1 MDKSSNVPARAEDIS
16 QGVSPLTAEQQA
28 ALLALYSGKKMREA
42 AAAARIHRNTLSRW
56 LHNDPNFRAV
66 YNAWRREL
74 IDSTHAKL
82 LHTAELATGAI
93 HRAIAKG
100 DGRLALAL
108 LDRLG
113 LATPAAA
120 AVGPTDPALALDEL
134 AIEAGETQSTLNR
147 RFKATVHQDS
157 RIHHFD
163 ASELRTLR
171 DAATKRLPATSLSA
185 RNDGIQNQTQA
196 SE

>member
-1 MDKSSNVPARAEDIS
+1 MEKSSNVPARAEELS
-16 QGVSPLTAEQQA
+16 QGIASLTAEQQTALA
-28 ALLALYSGKKMREA
+28 ALCTGKRMRDA
-42 AAAARIHRNTLSRW
+42 AAAARVHRMTLSRW
-56 LHNDPNFRAV
+56 LHNDPNFRAA

-74 IDSTHAKL
+74 VDSTRAKL

-120 AVGPTDPALALDEL
+120 AVGPTDPALALDEI
-134 AIEAGETQSTLNR
+134 AIEAGEHQSARNR
-147 RFKATVHQDS
+147 RFKATIKQDA
-157 RIHHFD
+157 RIDRYD
-163 ASELRTLR
+163 ASELQSLR
-171 DAATKRLPATSLSA
+171 DAATKLLPAPAPDETP
-185 RNDGIQNQTQA
+185 
-196 SE
+196 

>member
-1 MDKSSNVPARAEDIS
+1 
-16 QGVSPLTAEQQA
+16 
-28 ALLALYSGKKMREA
+28 MRDA
-42 AAAARIHRNTLSRW
+42 AAAARVHRSSLSRW
-56 LHNDPNFRAV
+56 LHHDPNFRAA

-113 LATPAAA
+113 LASPAAA
-120 AVGPTDPALALDEL
+120 SVGPTDPTMALDEI
-134 AIEAGETQSTLNR
+134 AIEAGEDQGTLNR
-147 RFKATVHQDS
+147 RFKATIQ
-157 RIHHFD
+157 FD
-163 ASELRTLR
+163 AHIDSIDASKLQALR
-171 DAATKRLPATSLSA
+171 DAATKLLPAPSPKET
-185 RNDGIQNQTQA
+185 
-196 SE
+196 